1 MAKPLLQLAAIGVV
15 GFAVLKIASLFLLPF
30 LMLAVKVALIVGLV
44 LLAIW
49 YFKRNDKPKDDTAE
63 G

>member
-1 MAKPLLQLAAIGVV
+1 MTKPLLQLAAVGVV
-15 GFAVLKIASLFLLPF
+15 GFAVLKIVSLFFLPF
-30 LMLAVKVALIVGLV
+30 LFLAVKVALIVGLV
-44 LLAIW
+44 FLAIW